1 MAAQVIFRTQGVA
14 TSFVNTTNR
23 IPIFLTSGIATRFL
37 NTFQPTPFFQTGGV
51 SSSFLTTNVTY
62 PIFLTPSE
70 AVAFFTTAD
79 KGTTKLLVPTIGTL
93 EVASGYTYIN
103 VPDATGDFDATT
115 NPGGYNILPLPFNAA
130 RPYRENVALWT
141 VYRIWNVYGNNTQS
155 PDAQNEQYDNPYEY
169 QLFIPTQTNAAQEEE
184 IIRGVYEIILI
195 AAPYFNETDTGG
207 TYLSESA
214 SEQTAYIVDGIE
226 TEFTNLANSDYL
238 YYFDA
243 ATGSLLEMG
252 TVLKVFSDTTLA
264 LISAAVNTPA
274 SGTTPIMYG
283 SATSVSVTAS
293 TGTAIGLS
301 TSPYYTITGSGTD
314 FDNFVADEYVYYI
327 DSGTLN
333 YVYLGQVFAGISL
346 TEFYLY
352 NKDENSPNPSVGDFV
367 LSSATLLPE
376 IINSDGTFQGDLL
389 NTIFGVNTDFNKFT
403 PSQTLY
409 YQDQIT
415 GELINV
421 GVIDSI
427 IGDIELLLTTAPVNI
442 PSAGDRLFASSDA
455 SISFTPSNGQFS
467 SISAPLEYYTL
478 SADGGS
484 FNTFSVDD
492 YIYLVGQDGV
502 YNELGQTIRIPSN
515 DAMDFYSVQNNIQVN
530 QGDFVVGSPSSLSLI
545 EIGGTY
551 GEYYTQ
557 GYYNLEGDGTTF
569 LTTAEP
575 QQYLFYED
583 ANGQFIETGQ
593 IYQVFDNTNVWLY
606 DAPEGSPDNTTQ
618 LFTSY
623 SLNTETAS
631 YANYRGNFDLYE
643 IANQFPGWFVG
654 STGIIVDELL
664 INCLSRL
671 RYEFLQ
677 GVMCGRCDEG
687 YLHTYS
693 LYVGMLSA
701 MEVGE
706 WQLAV
711 DFYNKLKV
719 ICAEQDGSSC
729 GC

>member
-1 MAAQVIFRTQGVA
+1 MSAQVIFRTQGVA

-23 IPIFLTSGIATRFL
+23 IPIFLTPGAATRFL

-51 SSSFLTTNVTY
+51 SSSFLTTNVTF
-62 PIFLTPSE
+62 PVFLTPSE

-79 KGTTKLLVPTIGTL
+79 KGTTKLLVPKIGTM

-103 VPDATGDFDATT
+103 VPDATGDYDATT

-155 PDAQNEQYDNPYEY
+155 PDSQNEQYEVDYEY
-169 QLFIPTQTNAAQEEE
+169 QLFIPTQINAAQEEE

-207 TYLSESA
+207 TYLSESP
-214 SEQTAYIVDGIE
+214 SVETGYIVLGTD
-226 TEFTNLANSDYL
+226 TNFSDVLIPGDYL
-238 YYFDA
+238 YYINEEDGDLF
-243 ATGSLLEMG
+243 EIEE
-252 TVLKVFSDTTLA
+252 VLMDFNNTTLA
-264 LISAAVNTPA
+264 LAAAAVNTPLQGVKLYGSNSQILTA
-274 SGTTPIMYG
+274 VNSGGTVDAFTSNPYTPVIGNATDFTTNFAAGEFVYYVETATGDYKLMGSILQLISPLNVNLIDVTENVATAGEGLFSSSSALNVINSQGTFDSNIGFTIYGDSTCQFTLFTLGQSLYFQNGTT
-283 SATSVSVTAS
+283 
-293 TGTAIGLS
+293 GL
-301 TSPYYTITGSGTD
+301 
-314 FDNFVADEYVYYI
+314 
-327 DSGTLN
+327 L
-333 YVYLGQVFAGISL
+333 
-346 TEFYLY
+346 
-352 NKDENSPNPSVGDFV
+352 
-367 LSSATLLPE
+367 E
-376 IINSDGTFQGDLL
+376 IIGTIESITSDTEL
-389 NTIFGVNTDFNKFT
+389 TISAFPINPPTN
-403 PSQTLY
+403 
-409 YQDQIT
+409 
-415 GELINV
+415 GE
-421 GVIDSI
+421 
-427 IGDIELLLTTAPVNI
+427 
-442 PSAGDRLFASSDA
+442 RLFASDDNAISLNSSGGTFA
-455 SISFTPSNGQFS
+455 SYGSPST
-467 SISAPLEYYTL
+467 YYTL
-478 SADGGS
+478 TGTDTTFTLFANSDFAYIVSGG
-484 FNTFSVDD
+484 
-492 YIYLVGQDGV
+492 L
-502 YNELGQTIRIPSN
+502 YNELGQISLIQTNES
-515 DAMDFYSVQNNIQVN
+515 MVFYSPNDIPVT
-530 QGDFVVGSPSSLSLI
+530 QGDFIVASSVPLNLI
-545 EIGGTY
+545 DIEGTLLDY
-551 GEYYTQ
+551 GTQ
-557 GYYNLEGDGTTF
+557 DYYNLEGDGTTF

-583 ANGQFIETGQ
+583 ANGQFIKTGQ
-593 IYQVFDNTNVWLY
+593 IYQVFDNTNAWLY

-631 YANYRGNFDLYE
+631 YADYRGNFDLYE

-654 STGIIVDELL
+654 SSGIIVDELL

-693 LYVGMLSA
+693 LYVGMLNA
-701 MEVGE
+701 MEVQE

>member
-1 MAAQVIFRTQGVA
+1 MSAQVIFRTQGVA

-79 KGTTKLLVPTIGTL
+79 KGTTKLLVPKIGTL

-155 PDAQNEQYDNPYEY
+155 PDAQNEQYEVDYEY

-207 TYLSESA
+207 VYDSDSSDTYNLIYG
-214 SEQTAYIVDGIE
+214 TD
-226 TEFTNLANSDYL
+226 TNFTTSLLVNDYL
-238 YYFDA
+238 YYVDA
-243 ATGSLLEMG
+243 ATGSLVEMEQ
-252 TVLKVFSDTTLA
+252 VDHVFNNTL
-264 LISAAVNTPA
+264 LNLSGIPSNYPA
-274 SGTTPIMYG
+274 EPAKLYG
-283 SATSVSVTAS
+283 SAAQITTAINSGGTVDAFTSAEYTPVQGNGTSFNLLTEGNILFYVEVATGDYKPMGVIFDVISPLNINIINPTENVATNGDVLVAYTTDSVPVINSGGTFDNEVLLLIS
-293 TGTAIGLS
+293 GTGTSFL
-301 TSPYYTITGSGTD
+301 T
-314 FDNFVADEYVYYI
+314 NF
-327 DSGTLN
+327 T
-333 YVYLGQVFAGISL
+333 
-346 TEFYLY
+346 
-352 NKDENSPNPSVGDFV
+352 VG
-367 LSSATLLPE
+367 
-376 IINSDGTFQGDLL
+376 
-389 NTIFGVNTDFNKFT
+389 
-403 PSQTLY
+403 QTLY
-409 YQDQIT
+409 YQDAAT
-415 GELINV
+415 GALMEI
-421 GVIDSI
+421 GVIDGI
-427 IGDIELLLTTAPVNI
+427 IGETELTVASIVN
-442 PSAGDRLFASSDA
+442 PPTLGQRLFAGDA
-455 SISFTPSNGQFS
+455 AISVETTSGGTFDSYNPIGT
-467 SISAPLEYYTL
+467 YYTL
-478 SADGGS
+478 TGAGTLFGP
-484 FNTFSVDD
+484 FSPAD
-492 YIYLVGQDGV
+492 YIYIVTDSIYQQ
-502 YNELGQTIRIPSN
+502 LGQIAFVQDTEN
-515 DAMDFYSVQNNIQVN
+515 MVFYSVAPIGVP
-530 QGDFVVGSPSSLSLI
+530 QGSFIVGSSVALTLQDVSGAFESYDT
-545 EIGGTY
+545 GTY
-551 GEYYTQ
+551 YEVTGT
-557 GYYNLEGDGTTF
+557 GTTF

-583 ANGQFIETGQ
+583 ANGQFIKTGQ
-593 IYQVFDNTNVWLY
+593 IFQVFDDTNVWLY